1 MEPTFVLIQL
11 LNAVQQ
17 GLLLFLVASGLTL
30 IFGVMGMIN
39 LAHGSLYMLG
49 AYAVYALTAMVGN
62 FFIALA
68 LGVGAAAVFGW
79 TLERLLFVHLY
90 RRDHLSQV
98 LATFGLILLFEE
110 LRSLIWGDDVH
121 GLPVPAW
128 LAGSIPLTD
137 TLSYPVYRL
146 AVSAVCLLLA
156 GALFAGLQGTRLGM
170 AIRAGSRDRILV
182 AALGIDIARIQ
193 TCVFT
198 LGVMLAMTAGMLAAP
213 IESLAPHM
221 GTRIL
226 IPSFIVVVLGGLG
239 SVRGALV
246 ASLLL
251 GVVDTFGQ
259 VWLPELAGA
268 MVYLLMALTLFFR
281 PAGLFARG

>member
-30 IFGVMGMIN
+30 IFGVMGLIN

-49 AYAVYALTAMVGN
+49 AYAVYALTALVGN

-68 LGVGAAAVFGW
+68 LGVAAAAVFGW

-146 AVSAVCLLLA
+146 AVSAVCLFLA

-198 LGVMLAMTAGMLAAP
+198 LGVLLAMTAGMLAAP

-268 MVYLLMALTLFFR
+268 MVYLLMALTLFLR
-281 PAGLFARG
+281 PAGLFARA

>member
-11 LNAVQQ
+11 LNAAQQ

-49 AYAVYALTAMVGN
+49 AYAVYALTALVGN

-68 LGVGAAAVFGW
+68 LGVAAAAVFGW

>member
-11 LNAVQQ
+11 LNAAQQ

-49 AYAVYALTAMVGN
+49 AYAVYALTALVGN

>member
-49 AYAVYALTAMVGN
+49 AYAVYALTALVGN

-68 LGVGAAAVFGW
+68 LGVAAAAVFGW